1 MLNYLFT
8 HQVVIEILRA
18 LPDGIGWRPK
28 AVMAGLTG
36 WWPQTSEND
45 YTM

>member
-1 MLNYLFT
+1 M
-8 HQVVIEILRA
+8 VIEILCA

-28 AVMAGLTG
+28 AVVAGLTG
-36 WWPQTSEND
+36 DWWPQTREND